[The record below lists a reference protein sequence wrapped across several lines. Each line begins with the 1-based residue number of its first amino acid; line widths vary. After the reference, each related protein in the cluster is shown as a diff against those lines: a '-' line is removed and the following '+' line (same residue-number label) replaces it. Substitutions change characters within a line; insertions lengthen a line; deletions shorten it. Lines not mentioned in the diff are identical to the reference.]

1 MPKQPFNKADKII
14 KKKALISTHQLM
26 HYNLFD
32 IVYLPL
38 YHPVLKGK
46 QTELCRC
53 LFWLKLWS
61 NE

>member
-1 MPKQPFNKADKII
+1 
-14 KKKALISTHQLM
+14 M